1 MALYIGAVKLG
12 HSAQGLQEASSIG
25 HTGSLRRL
33 LQELRSECGAVDEW
47 ISRTFAMRTLQPAT
61 VHVARLIHKKI
72 ELCIADIISACG
84 CSDLAAIEEEA
95 LHLEQ
100 PARGDD
106 LRWPE
111 ITLDTRE

>member
-1 MALYIGAVKLG
+1 
-12 HSAQGLQEASSIG
+12 
-25 HTGSLRRL
+25 
-33 LQELRSECGAVDEW
+33 
-47 ISRTFAMRTLQPAT
+47 MRTLQPAT

-100 PARGDD
+100 RFA
-106 LRWPE
+106 LRLREHPE
-111 ITLDTRE
+111 DGGAADEADGGQQP